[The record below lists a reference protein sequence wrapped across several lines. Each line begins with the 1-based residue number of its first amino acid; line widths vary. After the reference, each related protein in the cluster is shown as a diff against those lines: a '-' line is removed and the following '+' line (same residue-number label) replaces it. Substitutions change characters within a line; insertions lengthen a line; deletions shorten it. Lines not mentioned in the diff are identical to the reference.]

1 MLKNNIIVKNRDD
14 FEDFKFVLSEEAKM
28 EGRECYVSESVPY
41 DYPCLVK
48 LIQMDDVDLQISMNE
63 DMDDDVFDLT
73 DEEQTAIN
81 DESHGI
87 FYDFIFITQ
96 TEIKKLL
103 EA

>member
-1 MLKNNIIVKNRDD
+1 MSMLKSNIIMKNE
-14 FEDFKFVLSEEAKM
+14 EDFDNFKFLLSEDAKM
-28 EGRECYVSESVPY
+28 DQRECYLSESIPH

-48 LIQMDDVDLQISMNE
+48 LIQMDDVDFQIQ
-63 DMDDDVFDLT
+63 MDDSDDFNPLT
-73 DEEQTAIN
+73 QQEQEVIN

>member
-1 MLKNNIIVKNRDD
+1 MDESDD
-14 FEDFKFVLSEEAKM
+14 FN
-28 EGRECYVSESVPY
+28 P
-41 DYPCLVK
+41 
-48 LIQMDDVDLQISMNE
+48 
-63 DMDDDVFDLT
+63 LT
-73 DEEQTAIN
+73 QQEQEVIN